1 MNLKTNMPK
10 IDLNA
15 QDWNEVCHILK
26 IHLPDYP
33 VWAFG
38 SRVKWTAKAYSDL
51 DLAII
56 TLQPLSLSA
65 MATIKEAFDES
76 NLSIRVDIVDWA
88 ATSEEFRKI
97 IERNKVILQKGKEG
111 REAIGSDWILT
122 SIDEL
127 KASTPGSI
135 AIGPFG
141 SRMKSDCYVPIG
153 VRVVR
158 GTNLMEGRKF
168 SGEFVFITEN
178 KAKELGNSNLQPNDI
193 VFPHRGSIGE
203 VGIVPDDGKQ
213 YVISSSLMKLS
224 CDTSKAAP
232 LFIYYFFKSSLGRF
246 ELLKNASQVGTPG
259 IGQPLTSLKAIRLRL
274 PPINEQ
280 LGIVGIL
287 ASLDDRI
294 ALLRET
300 NATLEAIAQALFK
313 SWFVDFDPVHAKQQ
327 GREPEG
333 MDADTAA
340 LFPDSFE
347 ESELG
352 LVPKG
357 WLASTLDEIS
367 TVGIGKTPPRKEQH
381 WFSENPNDV
390 RWVSIRDMGIC
401 GAYISTTN
409 EFLKAESIER
419 FNVRLVP
426 DNTVMLSFKMTIG
439 RVAISDGEMTTNE
452 AIAHFKL
459 DEQAILSTEFIYL
472 HLKHFDYS
480 TLSSTSSI
488 ADAVNSKTV
497 KNIPIVVPSLEVFA
511 VFQNQVSIFFQKI
524 KVIEHQAHT
533 LTTLRD
539 TLLPRLISGQLRLS
553 DAEVK

>member
-26 IHLPDYP
+26 IQVPDYP

-56 TLQPLSLSA
+56 TRQPLSLSA

-88 ATSEEFRKI
+88 ATSEEFQKI
-97 IERNKVILQKGKEG
+97 IEKTKVIVQKGKEG
-111 REAIGSDWILT
+111 SEAIGSEWILT

-168 SGEFVFITEN
+168 SGEFVFITED

-203 VGIVPDDGKQ
+203 VGIVPDDGKH
-213 YVISSSLMKLS
+213 YVLSSSLMKLS
-224 CDTSKAAP
+224 CDTTKAAP

-259 IGQPLTSLKAIRLRL
+259 IGQPLTSLKAIKLRL
-274 PPINEQ
+274 PPIKEQ
-280 LGIVGIL
+280 LEIVSIL

-333 MDADTAA
+333 MDAYTAA

-352 LVPKG
+352 LIPKG
-357 WLASTLDEIS
+357 WKIGILQDLLVLQRGFDLPTTDRVPGKYPIIAASGPSGTH
-367 TVGIGKTPPRKEQH
+367 KTSMAKGPGVITGR
-381 WFSENPNDV
+381 SGV
-390 RWVSIRDMGIC
+390 
-401 GAYISTTN
+401 
-409 EFLKAESIER
+409 L
-419 FNVRLVP
+419 
-426 DNTVMLSFKMTIG
+426 G
-439 RVAISDGEMTTNE
+439 RVFLELEDYWPLNTSLWVKE
-452 AIAHFKL
+452 FKAATPCYAYEVLRLL
-459 DEQAILSTEFIYL
+459 DF
-472 HLKHFDYS
+472 
-480 TLSSTSSI
+480 SSFNAGS
-488 ADAVNSKTV
+488 A
-497 KNIPIVVPSLEVFA
+497 VPSLNRNHIHSLKYLIPNIEC
-511 VFQNQVSIFFQKI
+511 I
-524 KVIEHQAHT
+524 KVYEETAIKLHERVKANQHQAQT

-539 TLLPRLISGQLRLS
+539 TLLPRLISGQLRLPH
-553 DAEVK
+553 AEAMLEETT